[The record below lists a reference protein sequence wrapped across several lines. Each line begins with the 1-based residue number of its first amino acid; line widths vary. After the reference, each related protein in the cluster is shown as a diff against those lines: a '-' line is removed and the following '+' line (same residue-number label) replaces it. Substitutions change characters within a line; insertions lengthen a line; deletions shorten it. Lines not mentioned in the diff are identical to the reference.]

1 MGCAVRLEWH
11 VRRFFCTNKE
21 CARRIFDL
29 PSSQRS
35 GSLRSTPRRLTELF
49 TLIGFAL
56 AGEAGKQLVE
66 AMGEHTSPDTLLRL
80 IRKAPEATS
89 STPRVLGVD
98 DFSFR
103 RGRIFGTILVDLEKR
118 VPIDLLPDREA
129 DTLEKW
135 LQAHRGGEIVSR
147 DRGGNYAQ
155 GARKGAPKACQVAD
169 RFHLLKNLGESLE
182 DFFRDKKAALNEAVQ
197 DKAAAPLQEAAPPVP
212 WHTGM
217 RHPARGKK
225 PGTASGACGALS
237 PDP

>member
-1 MGCAVRLEWH
+1 VCQGRSEKVHSHYVRLLADLPWMGCAVRLEWH

-118 VPIDLLPDREA
+118 VPIDPRRPIAKLTPWKNGCKL
-129 DTLEKW
+129 T
-135 LQAHRGGEIVSR
+135 GE
-147 DRGGNYAQ
+147 
-155 GARKGAPKACQVAD
+155 
-169 RFHLLKNLGESLE
+169 
-182 DFFRDKKAALNEAVQ
+182 
-197 DKAAAPLQEAAPPVP
+197 
-212 WHTGM
+212 
-217 RHPARGKK
+217 
-225 PGTASGACGALS
+225 
-237 PDP
+237 